1 MINQRTRLSIAGA
14 LLGATALAGAVAARR
29 LPAPPVAHPT
39 KATVTAPA
47 SGPVT
52 FTGTL
57 DRTSVLRGG
66 DGIVRM
72 ELTMRGAPD
81 VDRLRPRRPTDLVIV
96 LDRSGSMM
104 GEKIEHARAAV
115 RELVSQLA
123 PDDRFALVTYSDG
136 AELAI
141 PLTTASPEVRGAWL
155 ATIASIS
162 ADGNTNMSGGLDL
175 AMGLIERARGA
186 GRNARAILISDGL
199 ANQGDAT
206 AEGLRTRA
214 GRAARGEYVLSTV
227 GVGAD
232 FNEYLMRTLA
242 DAGTGN
248 YYYLQHGVE
257 LASVFASEFDAARTT
272 VASALAVEVEPADG
286 VRVVDAGG
294 YPLEQSGSTVRFRP
308 GSLFAGQERRIWLT
322 LTVPHGATGDHDLGR
337 VALAYAR
344 GDAHERLELAAL
356 PRVACVAG
364 EDDFYA
370 GIDAGTWAR
379 SVVVDSYNK
388 MQEEV
393 AREVKAGRR
402 DAALDKVRQFKA
414 AAEPMNERLKAPAVA
429 AQILSADRLE
439 KDVASAFEGENQAA
453 KQNDLSKAKSL
464 RALDDRRVGAK
475 K

>member
-1 MINQRTRLSIAGA
+1 MITQRTRLGIAGL
-14 LLGATALAGAVAARR
+14 LLGATALAGAVAAHR
-29 LPAPPVAHPT
+29 LPVALPVAPGNT
-39 KATVTAPA
+39 TVTAPG

-52 FTGTL
+52 FTGAL
-57 DRTSVLRGG
+57 DRTTVLRGG

-81 VDRLRPRRPTDLVIV
+81 VERRARRPTDLVIV

-136 AELAI
+136 ADVAI
-141 PLTTASPEVRGAWL
+141 PLTPASAEVRGAWL
-155 ATIASIS
+155 ATIASI
-162 ADGNTNMSGGLDL
+162 AVDGNTNMSGGLDL
-175 AMGLIERARGA
+175 GMGLIERARAA

-199 ANQGDAT
+199 ANQGDSSP
-206 AEGLRTRA
+206 EGLRSRA

-248 YYYLQHGVE
+248 YYFLRNGIE
-257 LASVFASEFDAARTT
+257 LASVFANEFDAARTT
-272 VASALAVEVEPADG
+272 VASALAVEVEPGDG

-294 YPLEQSGSTVRFRP
+294 YPLEQSGALVRFRP

-322 LTVPHGATGDHDLGR
+322 FAVPQAAAGDHDVGK
-337 VALAYAR
+337 VALVYDKGAGR
-344 GDAHERLELAAL
+344 ERLELAGL
-356 PRVACVAG
+356 PRVTCVAR

-370 GIDAGTWAR
+370 GIDKDTWSR

-402 DAALDKVRQFKA
+402 DAALGALGRFKDEVRSMNKRLQAPA
-414 AAEPMNERLKAPAVA
+414 AAAQLDAAERL
-429 AQILSADRLE
+429 E
-439 KDVASAFEGENQAA
+439 TDVTSAFEGENQAA
-453 KQNDLSKAKSL
+453 KQNELSKAKS
-464 RALDDRRVGAK
+464 AQAIDDRRVGAK
-475 K
+475 KK